1 MLPGNKTLDFVFI
14 GVLSDS
20 DSNLRQEIDG
30 FLKETKYFENYPENE
45 KGREEAEE
53 EGCVM
58 SS

>member
-1 MLPGNKTLDFVFI
+1 MFVTWKQNSRL
-14 GVLSDS
+14 GVLFDS